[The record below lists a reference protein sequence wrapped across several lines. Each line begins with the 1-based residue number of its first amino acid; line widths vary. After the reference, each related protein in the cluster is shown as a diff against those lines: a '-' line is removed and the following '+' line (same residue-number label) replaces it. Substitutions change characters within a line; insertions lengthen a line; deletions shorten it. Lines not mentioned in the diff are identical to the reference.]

1 MKKRLLGLCEPA
13 CALGGS
19 VMLVLLLAGCGAAET
34 APETPRFVAL
44 DQAGLVVELDSGRAH
59 YCVHDRQTGLLWQA
73 EHDEQGMYARDDTFS
88 WYSSDPERHM
98 SAPGLMDGGACDLA
112 RCDTEALVAAVN
124 ARGLCGYHDWRLP
137 SRDEALS
144 LLDRTR
150 VATGMTLDPGYFPH
164 AVAGEYWTASTF
176 RYHPPGAWTVD
187 TRYALDRVDVK
198 TAAKAVRL
206 VRGPEFRP

>member
-1 MKKRLLGLCEPA
+1 MKKRLIEQCEQLRAP
-13 CALGGS
+13 GG
-19 VMLVLLLAGCGAAET
+19 LLALALLVGCGAAET
-34 APETPRFVAL
+34 PPQTPRFVAL
-44 DQAGLVVELDSGRAH
+44 DPTGRVVEPDAERPH
-59 YCVHDRQTGLLWQA
+59 HCVHDRYTDLLWQA
-73 EHDEQGMYARDDTFS
+73 EPDDRSGNTRGNTFS

-98 SAPGLMDGGACDLA
+98 GNPGLMDGGACDLA

-124 ARGLCGYHDWRLP
+124 TRGLCGHHDWRLP

-144 LLDRTR
+144 LLDRAR
-150 VATGMTLDPGYFPH
+150 VETGMTLDTDYFPD

-176 RYHPPGAWTVD
+176 RYHPPGAWAVD
-187 TRYALDRVDVK
+187 TRHALDRVDVK